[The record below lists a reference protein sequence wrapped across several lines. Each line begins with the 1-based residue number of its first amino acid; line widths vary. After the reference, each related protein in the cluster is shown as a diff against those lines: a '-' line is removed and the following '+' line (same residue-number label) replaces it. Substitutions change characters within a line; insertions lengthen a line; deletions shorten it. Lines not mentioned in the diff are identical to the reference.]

1 METRIRHRTKMNRLL
16 GWLALVSIFSGCLM
30 VPPEP
35 QPPPTTISSYG
46 PFGGFTMSSGAN
58 CAGHA
63 TLTNGFATIQDPC
76 FSGNENVVICTDTS
90 SPSAVSCA
98 PSSGQLMISGYG
110 SDTVAY
116 ARVK

>member
-1 METRIRHRTKMNRLL
+1 MKTM
-16 GWLALVSIFSGCLM
+16 LAIASAMLAMTLCGCLM

-35 QPPPTTISSYG
+35 TPPPTTITSYG
-46 PFGGFTMSSGAN
+46 PLGGFTMSSGAN

-63 TLTNGFATIQDPC
+63 TLINGFVTVQDPC
-76 FSGNENVVICTDTS
+76 FSSSENVVICTDTS
-90 SPSAVSCA
+90 SPSAVSCT
-98 PSSGQLMISGYG
+98 PGSGRLSIAGMG